1 MSVRPARR
9 DGHTGPT
16 NAPGHPTRSFETE
29 RDSVRVEAMP
39 MMKLYF
45 SKTSP
50 YARKVRIAIEELG
63 LADQVEEIV
72 ADPFAPTAELL
83 EANPLSKVPTLVTE
97 RNEAVPDSRLILD
110 YLSHRKS
117 GLAALSRGAKR

>member
-1 MSVRPARR
+1 
-9 DGHTGPT
+9 
-16 NAPGHPTRSFETE
+16 
-29 RDSVRVEAMP
+29 MP

-63 LADQVEEIV
+63 LADQVEEIL

-97 RNEAVPDSRLILD
+97 RNEEKKEIEYD
-110 YLSHRKS
+110 YEKPASYFTPRQLQKF
-117 GLAALSRGAKR
+117 ATTKN